1 MVEDLICCGWEF
13 SATHALLHPSGFV
26 AIVALGP
33 GFGAEQNDVALIG
46 RIHVQ
51 IASSAVQ
58 LNLVIRSSE
67 NRHRSSAW

>member
-1 MVEDLICCGWEF
+1 MFCYGGEF
-13 SATHALLHPSGFV
+13 SVSQALLHPSGFD